1 MGMKQLRKLGLMVAV
16 SVLLNSA
23 SQTRSEEPLPK
34 VEEIIKR
41 AVKRADSE
49 AQNDIDFK
57 KKYYFVRS
65 KLTEIRNFEGE
76 LKKSDSRINTN
87 SPQKIVEAP
96 KPVEPEPD
104 KDVVV
109 VRSPKDEQFSSSKMG
124 KATARKFDK
133 NQFQFNDD
141 LVARYDFKLI
151 GREMTNGYSLLVVD
165 FAPKKK
171 KLPENGIRDRLI
183 NRVAG
188 RIWVDER
195 EYAIRSCKLT
205 LLESVS
211 IVGGIVGEAQK
222 FDYSF
227 DRERTEDGIWYVA
240 DSKWRLE
247 GRQVV
252 VYRKAEYHETRTQVK
267 KVE

>member
-1 MGMKQLRKLGLMVAV
+1 MTRLRNLRLLFLGLMVLSSLSLA
-16 SVLLNSA
+16 
-23 SQTRSEEPLPK
+23 RSEEPLPK
-34 VEEIIKR
+34 VEDVIKL

-49 AQNDIDFK
+49 AQNDKDFK
-57 KKYYFVRS
+57 LKYYFVRS
-65 KLTEIRNFEGE
+65 KLTEIRNSDGE
-76 LKKSDSRINTN
+76 LKKSDSRISTN
-87 SPQKIVEAP
+87 FPPKVVAAP
-96 KPVEPEPD
+96 EPEPEP
-104 KDVVV
+104 KPEVVV
-109 VRSPKDEQFSSSKMG
+109 LRSPKDEDFSSSKAG

-133 NQFQFNDD
+133 NQFQFNEE

-151 GREMTNGYSLLVVD
+151 SRETTNGYSLLVVD
-165 FAPKKK
+165 FAPKKQ
-171 KLPENGIRDRLI
+171 KLPESGIREKLM

-195 EYAIRSCKLT
+195 EHAIKACKLH

-211 IVGGIVGEAQK
+211 ILGGIVGEAQK
-222 FDYSF
+222 FEYSF

-247 GRQVV
+247 GRQVI

-267 KVE
+267 KAE